1 MGTEVIN
8 VTFDVL
14 QEELDKAKSTLKGLN
29 DNIRRISGREPPEQ
43 LRLVYRI
50 TKCSLFKL
58 TRNQPFSIVWHELFD
73 ENVKTCAEVTASVH

>member
-8 VTFDVL
+8 VSYL

-43 LRLVYRI
+43 LRLVHI
-50 TKCSLFKL
+50 IFL
-58 TRNQPFSIVWHELFD
+58 PI
-73 ENVKTCAEVTASVH
+73 